1 MTAPGP
7 QHPTISYLVH
17 RGVLIGIVLTIT
29 LSTGYLVLSAAA
41 DLQLWVISAIQA
53 VRDEWTSW
61 NWSLW

>member
-1 MTAPGP
+1 
-7 QHPTISYLVH
+7 
-17 RGVLIGIVLTIT
+17 VLIGIVLTIT